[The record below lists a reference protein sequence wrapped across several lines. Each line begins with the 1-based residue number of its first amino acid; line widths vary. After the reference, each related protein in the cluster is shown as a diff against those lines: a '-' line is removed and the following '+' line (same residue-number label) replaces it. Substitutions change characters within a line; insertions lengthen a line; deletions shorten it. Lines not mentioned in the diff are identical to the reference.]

1 MMKNTIFN
9 NRVNIK
15 MKTIKKQFIIKNEL
29 KYFPMSEGNI
39 SIAEPNQE
47 VLPLISS
54 NKGLI

>member
-1 MMKNTIFN
+1 
-9 NRVNIK
+9 